1 MKPTIK
7 NVSGT
12 LAVALTGLLAG
23 TAQAAIPA
31 VSASFYISGASAAR
45 AIPPAIAAELCDPA
59 INDRADYIDS
69 ASSINYRINVC
80 TLKNSAEVPTSIR
93 GLKVA
98 FYSRSSGGT
107 LFGVRPVA
115 IPQAIKFID
124 GSTCPADDGNPATE
138 QICATLT
145 ADADY
150 TVPDGTGDGHV
161 PDFGLSDEEP
171 VFGCEVAKE
180 NGPIQCTVAEVA
192 ALKTSKVTAAPVYQ
206 LPWTIQAGDQL
217 ATELV
222 PPGSL
227 PGTLGNISSVVLA
240 GIFSGN
246 YQSVADIKS
255 AMGVTPLAGDD
266 TEGLKVCRR
275 TNTSGTQAGHSH
287 LWLGSAYC
295 GTGTK
300 VASFIDATFDDNNAA
315 NGFPVNYTIVENS
328 SSSNVENC
336 VVGVVADRGRSIGIN
351 SLENAPK
358 PGGAN
363 LSIDGIVP
371 SQQTAATG
379 AYRWYAESTLNS
391 NTDTLNNVAA
401 LNDFINADL
410 TARATTTQRTQFRT
424 LFLANVRNPA
434 KIVASGLNGINALP
448 GFGTPTDPFVATT
461 PVGWT
466 SKFVGQGGSNC
477 KAPLPVFP

>member
-1 MKPTIK
+1 MQPTIK
-7 NVSGT
+7 QVSGT
-12 LAVALTGLLAG
+12 LAVALAGLLAG

-45 AIPPAIAAELCDPA
+45 AIPPAIATELCDPA
-59 INDRADYIDS
+59 VNDRADYIDS
-69 ASSINYRINVC
+69 ASSINYRVNVC
-80 TLKNSAEVPTSIR
+80 TLKNTVDVPTSIR

-98 FYSRSSGGT
+98 FFSRSQGGT
-107 LFGVRPVA
+107 LFGIRGIA
-115 IPQAIKFID
+115 IPQTIKFID

-138 QICATLT
+138 QLCPTLT

-150 TVPDGTGDGHV
+150 AVPDGIGDGKV

-180 NGPIQCTVAEVA
+180 NGPVQCTVAEVA
-192 ALKTSKVTAAPVYQ
+192 ALKTAKVTAAPVYQ

-217 ATELV
+217 ATEL
-222 PPGSL
+222 G
-227 PGTLGNISSVVLA
+227 GNISSVVLT

-255 AMGVTPLAGDD
+255 AMGVAPLVGDD

-295 GTGTK
+295 GSSTK
-300 VASFIDATFDDNNAA
+300 VASFIDATFDDNNVA
-315 NGFPVNYTIVENS
+315 NGYPTNYTVVENS

-363 LSIDGIVP
+363 LAIDGIVP
-371 SQQTAATG
+371 SQQTAALGT
-379 AYRWYAESTLNS
+379 YRWYAESTLNS
-391 NTDTLNNVAA
+391 NSDTINNVAA

-410 TARATTTQRTQFRT
+410 TARATTTQRSQFRT

-448 GFGTPTDPFVATT
+448 GFGTPTDPFVPAT

>member
-1 MKPTIK
+1 MQPTIK
-7 NVSGT
+7 TVSGPI
-12 LAVALTGLLAG
+12 AVALAGLFAG
-23 TAQAAIPA
+23 AAQAAIPA

-45 AIPPAIAAELCDPA
+45 AIPPAIATELCDPA
-59 INDRADYIDS
+59 VNDRADYIDN

-80 TLKNSAEVPTSIR
+80 TLKNTAEVPTSIR

-98 FYSRSSGGT
+98 FYSRSQGGT
-107 LFGVRPVA
+107 LFGIRGIA

-138 QICATLT
+138 QLCPTLT

-150 TVPDGTGDGHV
+150 TVPDGVGDGHV

-180 NGPIQCTVAEVA
+180 NGPAQCTAAEVA
-192 ALKTSKVTAAPVYQ
+192 ALKTAKVTAAPVYQ
-206 LPWTIQAGDQL
+206 LPWSIQAG
-217 ATELV
+217 ATLGAEL
-222 PPGSL
+222 G
-227 PGTLGNISSVVLA
+227 GNISSVVLA
-240 GIFSGN
+240 GIFAGN

-255 AMGVTPLAGDD
+255 AMGVAPLAGDD

-287 LWLGSAYC
+287 IWLGSNYC
-295 GTGTK
+295 GANTK
-300 VASFIDATFDDNNAA
+300 IASFVDEAFDDNNVA
-315 NGFPVNYTIVENS
+315 NGWPVNYDVVENS

-336 VVGVVADRGRSIGIN
+336 VITAADQGRSIGIN

-358 PGGAN
+358 PGAVN
-363 LSIDGIVP
+363 LSIDGIAP
-371 SQQTAATG
+371 SQETAALG
-379 AYRWYAESTLNS
+379 KYRWYAESTLNS
-391 NTDTLNNVAA
+391 NSDTINNVAA

-410 TARATTTQRTQFRT
+410 TARATTTQRSQFRT
-424 LFLANVRNPA
+424 LFLNNVRNPA
-434 KIVASGLNGINALP
+434 KIVSSGLNGINALP
-448 GFGTPTDPFVATT
+448 NFSIPTDPFNPAT

-466 SKFVGQGGSNC
+466 TKNVGVGGSNC

>member
-1 MKPTIK
+1 MQPTIK
-7 NVSGT
+7 TVSGT
-12 LAVALTGLLAG
+12 LAVALAGIFAG

-45 AIPPAIAAELCDPA
+45 AIPPAIATELCDPA
-59 INDRADYIDS
+59 INDRADYIDN
-69 ASSINYRINVC
+69 AASINYRINVC
-80 TLKNSAEVPTSIR
+80 TLKNDASVPTSIR

-98 FYSRSSGGT
+98 FYSRSQGGT
-107 LFGVRPVA
+107 LFGIRGIA

-124 GSTCPADDGNPATE
+124 GSSCPADDGNPATQ

-150 TVPDGTGDGHV
+150 EVPDGTGDGHV
-161 PDFGLSDEEP
+161 PAFGLSDEEP
-171 VFGCEVAKE
+171 IFGCEVAKE
-180 NGPIQCTVAEVA
+180 NGPAQCTAAEVA
-192 ALKTSKVTAAPVYQ
+192 ALKSVKVTAAPVYQ
-206 LPWTIQAGDQL
+206 LPWTIQASSQL
-217 ATELV
+217 ATEL
-222 PPGSL
+222 G
-227 PGTLGNISSVVLA
+227 GNISSVVLS
-240 GIFSGN
+240 GIFAGN

-255 AMGVTPLAGDD
+255 AMGVAPLAGDD

-287 LWLGSAYC
+287 IWLGSNYC
-295 GTGTK
+295 GSATK
-300 VASFIDATFDDNNAA
+300 SASFVDEAFDDNNVA
-315 NGFPVNYTIVENS
+315 NGWPANYDIVENS

-336 VVGVVADRGRSIGIN
+336 VIAAGDEGRSIGIN

-358 PGGAN
+358 PGAVD
-363 LSIDGIVP
+363 LKIDGITP
-371 SQQTAATG
+371 SQQTAALG

-391 NTDTLNNVAA
+391 NSDVINNVAA

-410 TARATTTQRTQFRT
+410 TARATTTQRSQFRT
-424 LFLANVRNPA
+424 LFLNNVRNPL

-448 GFGTPTDPFVATT
+448 NFSVPTDPFNPAT

-466 SKFVGQGGSNC
+466 TKNVGVGGSNC
-477 KAPLPVFP
+477 KSPLPVFP

>member
-1 MKPTIK
+1 MQPTIK
-7 NVSGT
+7 HVSGP
-12 LAVALTGLLAG
+12 LAVALAGLFAG
-23 TAQAAIPA
+23 AAQAAIPA

-45 AIPPAIAAELCDPA
+45 AIPPAIATELCDPA
-59 INDRADYIDS
+59 VNDRADYIDS
-69 ASSINYRINVC
+69 ASSINYRVNVC
-80 TLKNSAEVPTSIR
+80 TLRNTTAVPTAIR

-98 FYSRSSGGT
+98 FFSRSQGGT
-107 LFGVRPVA
+107 LFGIRGVA

-124 GSTCPADDGNPATE
+124 GSTCPADDLNPATE
-138 QICATLT
+138 QLCPTLT

-150 TVPDGTGDGHV
+150 IVPDGVGDGHV

-180 NGPIQCTVAEVA
+180 NGPAQCTALEVA
-192 ALKTSKVTAAPVYQ
+192 ALKTAKVTAAPVYQ
-206 LPWTIQAGDQL
+206 LPWTIQAGQQL
-217 ATELV
+217 GAEL
-222 PPGSL
+222 G
-227 PGTLGNISSVVLA
+227 GNISSVVLS
-240 GIFSGN
+240 GIFAGN

-255 AMGVTPLAGDD
+255 AMGITPLAGDD
-266 TEGLKVCRR
+266 TEGLKICRR

-287 LWLGSAYC
+287 LWLGSNYC
-295 GTGTK
+295 GANTK
-300 VASFIDATFDDNNAA
+300 IASFVDEAFDDNNVA
-315 NGFPVNYTIVENS
+315 NGWPVNYDVVENS

-336 VVGVVADRGRSIGIN
+336 VITVADQGRSIGIN

-358 PGGAN
+358 PGGVN
-363 LSIDGIVP
+363 LQIDGITA
-371 SQQTAATG
+371 SQQTAALG

-391 NTDTLNNVAA
+391 NSDVINNVAA

-410 TARATTTQRTQFRT
+410 TARATTTQRSQFRT
-424 LFLANVRNPA
+424 LFLSNVRNPA

-448 GFGTPTDPFVATT
+448 NFSIPTDPFNAAT

-466 SKFVGQGGSNC
+466 TKNVGVGGSNC

>member
-1 MKPTIK
+1 MKPIIK
-7 NVSGT
+7 KVSGT

-23 TAQAAIPA
+23 TVQAAIPA
-31 VSASFYISGASAAR
+31 VSATFYISGASAAR
-45 AIPPAIAAELCDPA
+45 AIPPAIATELCDPA

-80 TLKNSAEVPTSIR
+80 TLRNTTAVPTSIR

-98 FYSRSSGGT
+98 FYSRSQGGT
-107 LFGVRPVA
+107 LFGVRGIA

-124 GSTCPADDGNPATE
+124 GSTCPADDANPATE
-138 QICATLT
+138 QLCPTLT

-150 TVPDGTGDGHV
+150 TVPDGAGDGHV

-171 VFGCEVAKE
+171 LFGCEVAKE
-180 NGPIQCTVAEVA
+180 NGPVQCNAAEVA
-192 ALKTSKVTAAPVYQ
+192 ALKTAKVTAAPVYQ

-217 ATELV
+217 ATEL
-222 PPGSL
+222 G
-227 PGTLGNISSVVLA
+227 GNISAAVLA

-275 TNTSGTQAGHSH
+275 TNTSGTQAGHAH
-287 LWLGSAYC
+287 LWLGSAFC
-295 GTGTK
+295 GANTK
-300 VASFIDATFDDNNAA
+300 IASFIDATFDDNNGA
-315 NGFPVNYTIVENS
+315 NGFPANYTVVENS

-336 VVGVVADRGRSIGIN
+336 VVQVVADRGRSIGIN

-371 SQQTAATG
+371 SQETAALG
-379 AYRWYAESTLNS
+379 KYRWYAESTLNS
-391 NTDTLNNVAA
+391 NSDTINNVAA

-410 TARATTTQRTQFRT
+410 TARATITQRGQFRT
-424 LFLANVRNPA
+424 LFLANVRDPA
-434 KIVASGLNGINALP
+434 KIVASGLNGINAIP
-448 GFGTPTDPFVATT
+448 GFGIPTDPFVAAT

-466 SKFVGQGGSNC
+466 TKLVGQGGSNC